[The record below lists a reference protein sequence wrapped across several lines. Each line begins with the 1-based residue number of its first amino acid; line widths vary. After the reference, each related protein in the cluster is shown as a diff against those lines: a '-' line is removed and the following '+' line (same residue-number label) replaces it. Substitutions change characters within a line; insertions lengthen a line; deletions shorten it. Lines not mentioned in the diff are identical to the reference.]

1 MFDRWREAII
11 RALNRPIFGTRVIPN
26 DAVVDPTRFP
36 EDKFPTYCDACG
48 YLLRGIPDGNCP
60 ECGKPFARGRLLV
73 MQYVISYG
81 WTSWRGSRSAKWA
94 RVLLVIGATMCALPA
109 VAVVALILVVKT
121 QPQAQAWSTVDLML
135 EVLSVATPVA
145 LVGGPLLILISGAL
159 VFTQIRRSAAQ
170 RRALL
175 CAIFADVD
183 QRNIAPKESDAE
195 VSP

>member
-11 RALNRPIFGTRVIPN
+11 RALNRPIFGTRVIPS

-36 EDKFPTYCDACG
+36 EDKFPTCCDACG

-60 ECGKPFARGRLLV
+60 ECGRPFARGRLLV
-73 MQYVISYG
+73 MQYVIKYG

-94 RVLLVIGATMCALPA
+94 RVLLVIGVTMYAIPA
-109 VAVVALILVVKT
+109 VAAVILILLVKT
-121 QPQAQAWSTVDLML
+121 QPQPQVWSMVDFMVKVIGIANRLLLVTGLLLM
-135 EVLSVATPVA
+135 
-145 LVGGPLLILISGAL
+145 LISGAL
-159 VFTQIRRSAAQ
+159 ALTQIRRCAAQ